1 MSSGGGIGF
10 WRTIT
15 SNPSYSGFKFGHA
28 ADDNN
33 RDMGKKRAHL
43 ADNIDTRCSGEK
55 VVADDEAKL
64 VGCRTEQSYGALRAG
79 GDGDLEAGGAQNSF
93 AHP

>member
-1 MSSGGGIGF
+1 MRSGGGIGF

-15 SNPSYSGFKFGHA
+15 FNPSYSGFKIAHA
-28 ADDNN
+28 TDDND

-43 ADNIDTRCSGEK
+43 ANNVDSRGSGEK
-55 VVADDEAKL
+55 VVADDKAKL
-64 VGCRTEQSYGALRAG
+64 EGCRTQQSYGALRAG
-79 GDGDLEAGGAQNSF
+79 GDSNVEAGSAQNSF